1 MATQKPVTIEIAT
14 PESDIY
20 MDYIGRTLLNPDK
33 LLRTEGSY
41 KGIELYEETLTD
53 PQVTSTL
60 QTRKLA
66 VICKEWEV
74 IPASDK
80 LKDRKIAEFVED
92 VLYAFN
98 HDAARRALLTGIV
111 LGYKPAEVMWDVSE
125 GSVWIKEIIGR
136 PARRFVFDLD
146 RNIRL
151 LTISNMIEGET
162 VPDRK
167 FVVFRNTSDNGT
179 PYGDPLGRSLYWP
192 TWFKKNAIK
201 FWMIFSDKFGM
212 PTVMGKYPPG
222 TDGADVQKLLDAA
235 ASIQKDTAIAI
246 PDNMLVELVEATR
259 SGSMNTYESLCNF
272 MNAEISKVMLG
283 QTLTTEMSSKG
294 GSYAAAQTHND
305 VRADYAKADA
315 DALCECFNNSLIK
328 WIVDYNYPGV
338 TQYPKVW
345 IRTLPESDL
354 LTQAQRDKILAVDIQ
369 GLPIPAS
376 YFYETYHIPEPK
388 GDEAVILNTGNA
400 TPGMT
405 PPMSVPVHDS
415 PSKSVSTPAQEDEP
429 TSDQSFAEPGAGLF
443 PDQTAIDNI
452 KMPVMPIDPA
462 IRPLL
467 DLINAGQSYAEIEDH
482 LFEKYPDMKTDQIEK
497 LLERAIFVAEVWGR
511 LNA

>member
-1 MATQKPVTIEIAT
+1 MAIQKPVTIEVAT
-14 PESDIY
+14 ATSDIY

-41 KGIELYEETLTD
+41 KGIELYEDVLTD
-53 PQVTSTL
+53 PQVASTL

-66 VICKEWEV
+66 VVCKEWEV
-74 IPASDK
+74 VPASDR
-80 LKDRKIAEFVED
+80 LKDRKVAEFVHS
-92 VLYAFN
+92 VLSAFN
-98 HDAARRALLTGIV
+98 HDASRRALLSGIV
-111 LGYKPAEVMWDVSE
+111 LGYKPAEVMWDISE
-125 GSVWIKEIIGR
+125 GSVWVKEIIGR

-146 RNIRL
+146 RNIRM
-151 LTISNMIEGET
+151 LTIDNMIEGEQ

-167 FVVFRNTSDNGT
+167 FVVFRNTSDNGS

-222 TDGADVQKLLDAA
+222 TDSSDVQKLLDAA
-235 ASIQKDTAIAI
+235 ASIQRDTAIAI
-246 PDNMLVELVEATR
+246 PDNMLVELVEASR

-272 MNAEISKVMLG
+272 MNAEIAKTMLG

-294 GSYAAAQTHND
+294 GSYAASQTHD
-305 VRADYAKADA
+305 GVRGDYMKADA
-315 DALCECFNNSLIK
+315 DALCECLNNSLIK
-328 WIVDYNYPGV
+328 WIVDFNYPNV

-345 IRTLPESDL
+345 IRTESEGDL
-354 LTQAQRDKILAVDIQ
+354 LAQAQRDKILSVDIQ
-369 GLPIPAS
+369 GLKIPAR
-376 YFYETYHIPEPK
+376 YFYETYGIPQPES
-388 GDEAVILNTGNA
+388 GEECIGGVAGQGA
-400 TPGMT
+400 PGKQLADT
-405 PPMSVPVHDS
+405 SGGTSEGQD
-415 PSKSVSTPAQEDEP
+415 DEP
-429 TSDQSFAEPGAGLF
+429 TSDQSFAEGTGLF
-443 PDQTAIDNI
+443 PDQTAIDKI
-452 KMPVMPIDPA
+452 KTPSISIDQA
-462 IRPLL
+462 IRPLI

>member
-1 MATQKPVTIEIAT
+1 MAIQKPVTIEVAT
-14 PESDIY
+14 ATSDIY

-41 KGIELYEETLTD
+41 KGIELYEDVLTD
-53 PQVTSTL
+53 PQVASTL

-66 VICKEWEV
+66 VVCKEWEV

-80 LKDRKIAEFVED
+80 LKDRKIAEFVKD
-92 VLYAFN
+92 VLYACN
-98 HDAARRALLTGIV
+98 HDAARRSLLTGIV
-111 LGYKPAEVMWDVSE
+111 LGYKPAEVMWDISE

-146 RNIRL
+146 RTIRL
-151 LTISNMIEGET
+151 LTVNNMIEGEQ

-167 FVVFRNTSDNGT
+167 FLVFRNTSDNGS

-222 TDGADVQKLLDAA
+222 TDSSDVQKLLDAA

-246 PDNMLVELVEATR
+246 PDNMMVDLIEASR

-272 MNAEISKVMLG
+272 MNAEIAKTMLG

-294 GSYAAAQTHND
+294 GSYAASQTHND
-305 VRADYAKADA
+305 VRADYMKADA
-315 DALCECFNNSLIK
+315 DALCECLNNSLIK
-328 WIVDYNYPGV
+328 WIVDFNYPQI

-345 IRTLPESDL
+345 IRTAPESDL
-354 LTQAQRDKILAVDIQ
+354 LAQAQRDKILAVDIQ
-369 GLPIPAS
+369 GLKIPAS
-376 YFYETYHIPEPK
+376 YFYETYNIPEPK

-400 TPGMT
+400 SPDMT
-405 PPMSVPVHDS
+405 PPLSVPVHDS
-415 PSKSVSTPAQEDEP
+415 PSTSVPQQEDEP
-429 TSDQSFAEPGAGLF
+429 SHDQSFSEGSGLF
-443 PDQTAIDNI
+443 PDQTAIDKI
-452 KMPVMPIDPA
+452 KSPEFPIEPA

-467 DLINAGQSYAEIEDH
+467 DLINAGQGYAEIEDH